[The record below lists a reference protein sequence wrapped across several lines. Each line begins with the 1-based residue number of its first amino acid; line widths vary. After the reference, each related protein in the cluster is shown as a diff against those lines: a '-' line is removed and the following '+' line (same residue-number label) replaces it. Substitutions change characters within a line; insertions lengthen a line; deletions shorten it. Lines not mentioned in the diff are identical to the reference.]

1 MLLIRFRIKRGVGGR
16 NEKSLL
22 FVYTFF
28 LLHRCFCVLLG
39 VFLART
45 CMECV

>member
-28 LLHRCFCVLLG
+28 CFIAVLVVLLG